1 MESTSLDQMVR
12 GWFVGGFEPA
22 VFKTTDVE
30 VAVQH
35 FKAGDKEAR
44 HYHKIACEI
53 TVIVKGR
60 AIMNG
65 KEYAEGAIIKINP
78 GESTDFYAVEDT
90 ITTVVKLPGALNDK
104 YLVEN

>member
-1 MESTSLDQMVR
+1 MQSTDLDKMVR
-12 GWFVGGFEPA
+12 GWFIGGFEPS
-22 VFKTTDVE
+22 VLKTTDVE

-44 HYHKIACEI
+44 HYHKIATEI

-60 AIMNG
+60 VIMNG
-65 KEYAEGAIIKINP
+65 QEYNEGAIIKINP
-78 GESTDFYAVEDT
+78 GESTDFIAIENT

-104 YLVEN
+104 YLVE